1 MADSNF
7 LYYTEVLSQPDLK
20 FMSLLNANF
29 SKRVE
34 TEKKSSCPLQRC
46 RARGRPLLQ
55 DGECITYY
63 RIDTMPEAR
72 RILSQATLEEKR
84 SETFLDGLEY
94 RSRIPQEC
102 MIGRAYVFADHPL
115 EAERI
120 RWGIG
125 IICLFM

>member
-1 MADSNF
+1 MSIAKDAGQ
-7 LYYTEVLSQPDLK
+7 EVDL
-20 FMSLLNANF
+20 
-29 SKRVE
+29 
-34 TEKKSSCPLQRC
+34 
-46 RARGRPLLQ
+46 LLQ

-72 RILSQATLEEKR
+72 RIFSQATLEERKKR

-94 RSRIPQEC
+94 RSRIPQGMHDRGE
-102 MIGRAYVFADHPL
+102 AYVFADHPL
-115 EAERI
+115 RRKRI